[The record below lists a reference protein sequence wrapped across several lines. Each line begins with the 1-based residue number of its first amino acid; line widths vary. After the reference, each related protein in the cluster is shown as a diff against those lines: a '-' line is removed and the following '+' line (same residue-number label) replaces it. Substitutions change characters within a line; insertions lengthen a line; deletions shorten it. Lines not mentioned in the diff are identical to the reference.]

1 MNFLDVRE
9 EYKKQREDMRKDLAE
24 YLNGIDTELRI
35 VSGARAG
42 KGWTKYTSDRR
53 IAEYDLSNWKWVEIT
68 DDQDFECIVSL
79 NMPDIDPSSGNI
91 HALFDRIGLIVSYH
105 KDGFFYETKIYTDID
120 LFLIVSDG
128 GGEVKEKIAQLV
140 REQYG
145 IYKQQKE
152 EN

>member
-68 DDQDFECIVSL
+68 DDQDFEYSISKPTILELYSSASFFFSL
-79 NMPDIDPSSGNI
+79 NKESVPI
-91 HALFDRIGLIVSYH
+91 
-105 KDGFFYETKIYTDID
+105 
-120 LFLIVSDG
+120 SDG
-128 GGEVKEKIAQLV
+128 ITVKMLFCKVIPCIPFTAV
-140 REQYG
+140 FINASG
-145 IYKQQKE
+145 M
-152 EN
+152 ENTKWSFNRFLMC